1 MDTPN
6 PNQSVAQSQ
15 GISNKEQSSSKQPM
29 VYICGGELI
38 VEMLKITKDVVFLW
52 LCFNNARVSMVKRVS
67 F

>member
-38 VEMLKITKDVVFLW
+38 VEMLKRTKDVVFFMAL
-52 LCFNNARVSMVKRVS
+52 F
-67 F
+67 